1 VIFRFELT
9 IEKPFWIM
17 RDYVK
22 CSGCRRC
29 EIACSLHHEGRIW
42 PEASR
47 VRVFMLVPGAEVPHL
62 CAQCEDHPCV
72 GFCPVD
78 ALSVDPEMKSIDV
91 DRELCTACGNCVDA
105 CPGRIPHLH
114 PTEGYALICDFC
126 GGDPQCVKACHEGRW
141 DCLFMVKRQE
151 THAYRLYAK
160 RPEEV
165 TKELALMIYGEKGK
179 ELI

>member
-1 VIFRFELT
+1 
-9 IEKPFWIM
+9 M

-29 EIACSLHHEGRIW
+29 EIVCSLHHEGRIW

-72 GFCPVD
+72 GSCPVD

-91 DRELCTACGNCVDA
+91 DRELCNACGNCGWLGAIDEVVIYQRDLSA
-105 CPGRIPHLH
+105 DEILLLMGKGPFAAVEPGGKL
-114 PTEGYALICDFC
+114 TAT
-126 GGDPQCVKACHEGRW
+126 W
-141 DCLFMVKRQE
+141 
-151 THAYRLYAK
+151 
-160 RPEEV
+160 
-165 TKELALMIYGEKGK
+165 GEIKY
-179 ELI
+179 